1 MSEGLGC
8 GFFRIF
14 AAMKTNEQMP
24 TMKNTPPVHQE
35 GNKFFQE
42 LCVPC
47 YQADRLGL
55 LKPSGFMDMAQEIA
69 YWAADAM
76 GFGYDSLHIHHTAW
90 VMTRLHIRFLKPV
103 RWRDNV
109 TLFTWHKGYG
119 GVSFFRDFLM
129 RNAAGETAVAATSSW
144 VVIDERSRR
153 MVKPEELLQ
162 LMQVEQPEH
171 AITEPAPKI
180 ILPKEME
187 LAGEHWVSSTEIDI
201 NGHTNN
207 ACYVVWAIGC
217 LPKEAAIQP
226 VKELFVNFHK
236 ETTEGEC
243 VQLYRY
249 YSDNIWHV
257 EGRLDGK
264 PCFSVKLQS

>member
-1 MSEGLGC
+1 M
-8 GFFRIF
+8 
-14 AAMKTNEQMP
+14 N
-24 TMKNTPPVHQE
+24 NTTPVYQE

-47 YQADRLGL
+47 YQADRQGL

-171 AITEPAPKI
+171 AIVEPAPKI

-187 LAGEHWVSSTEIDI
+187 PAGEHTVSSTEIDI

-217 LPKEAAIQP
+217 LPTETPLQP

-236 ETTEGEC
+236 ETTEGER
-243 VQLYRY
+243 VQLFRH

-264 PCFSVKLQS
+264 PCFSVKLQSLSRE